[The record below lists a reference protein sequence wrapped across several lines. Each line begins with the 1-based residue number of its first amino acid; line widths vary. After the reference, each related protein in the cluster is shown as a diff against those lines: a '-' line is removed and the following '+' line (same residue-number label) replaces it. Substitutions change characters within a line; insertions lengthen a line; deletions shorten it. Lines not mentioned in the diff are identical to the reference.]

1 MREVFLQ
8 GFILYAIISLLV
20 DSYTK
25 GVVISIQGGFTSFWW
40 FIFAF
45 IIRMCSISLFSFI
58 LGLVV
63 STVANFIF

>member
-25 GVVISIQGGFTSFWW
+25 GVRISIQGGFTSFGW